1 MKRVEETVRYP
12 AEFYH
17 PVEMSVDV
25 EDAMA
30 DDSGHYR
37 CEFDYPWFN
46 RTSDI
51 FVIVKCKYIHD
62 KIDNTSL
69 QISLL

>member
-17 PVEMSVDV
+17 PVEISVDV
-25 EDAMA
+25 KDAMA

-37 CEFDYPWFN
+37 CEFDYPWFTS
-46 RTSDI
+46 TSDI
-51 FVIVKCKYIHD
+51 FVTVKRKYIHYE
-62 KIDNTSL
+62 IDNSSL